1 MGTGVRM
8 MDSHD
13 FSYDD
18 DLHEYRNSAGIV
30 RPSVTQ
36 TLKVGGVIDYSKVPT
51 AILENARRRG
61 SNVHAWTAEFDQH
74 GDIDETWLKEDEV
87 PYFEAWKKFRSE
99 SRFVIREIERPMLS
113 SIAGMEIGGTPDRVG
128 FIGSNKFVVDIKCC
142 RARHAG
148 WALQLADY
156 EMMLTRRARVGHLG
170 RMIVQL
176 LPTGNYNSFSFDDPT
191 DSAGAIAAL
200 TLSTTQDRFEAE
212 DARLT
217 LNAWMTNHGLKTA
230 A

>member
-1 MGTGVRM
+1 ML
-8 MDSHD
+8 DSHD

-18 DLHEYRNSAGIV
+18 DLHEYRNGVGIV

-36 TLKVGGVIDYSKVPT
+36 TLKVGGVIDYSMVPP

-61 SNVHAWTAEFDQH
+61 TNVHRWTCEYDKH
-74 GDIDETWLKEDEV
+74 GSIDETWLQEDEV
-87 PYFEAWKKFRSE
+87 PYFEAWMKFRSE
-99 SRFVIREIERPMLS
+99 SKFVITNIEEPMLRT
-113 SIAGMEIGGTPDRVG
+113 IAGMEVGGTPDRVG
-128 FIGSNKFVVDIKCC
+128 FLGRNKFVLDIKCC

-148 WALQLADY
+148 WALQVGAY
-156 EMMLTRRARVGHLG
+156 EMMLTGRPRVGHMG

-176 LPTGNYNSFSFDDPT
+176 FPTGKYNSFSFDDPT
-191 DSAGAIAAL
+191 DASGAIAAL
-200 TLSTTQDRFEAE
+200 TLATTQDRFEAD

-217 LNAWMTNHGLKTA
+217 LNAWAHNHGLKLA

>member
-1 MGTGVRM
+1 MQVT
-8 MDSHD
+8 DSHD

-36 TLKVGGVIDYSKVPT
+36 TLKIGGVIDYSMVPP

-61 SNVHAWTAEFDQH
+61 TNVHAWTAEFDKH
-74 GDIDETWLKEDEV
+74 GSIDETWLEEDEV
-87 PYFEAWKKFRSE
+87 PYFEAWLKFRRE
-99 SRFVIREIERPMLS
+99 SRFVICETERPMLS
-113 SIAGMEIGGTPDRVG
+113 TIAGMELGGTPDRVG
-128 FIGSNKFVVDIKCC
+128 FLGRSKFVVDIKCC

-156 EMMLTRRARVGHLG
+156 EMMLTGRPRVGHLG

-176 LPTGNYNSFSFDDPT
+176 LPTGNYNSFSYDDPT
-191 DSAGAIAAL
+191 DASGAIAAL
-200 TLSTTQDRFEAE
+200 TLSTTTDSFEAE
-212 DARLT
+212 DARMT
-217 LNAWMTNHGLKTA
+217 LDAWMSNHGLRTA